1 MFQRLLCRCGT
12 GQPTTTYTSH
22 FRQAR
27 PGAEMHVVLVDNG
40 RSDILADK
48 EHWQTLKCMRCGAC
62 MNTCPVYRRSGGYSY
77 TYFIPGP
84 IGVNLGMLKNP
95 QKYSDNVSAC
105 TLCLSCDNVCP
116 SKVGPGS
123 QIYVWRQ
130 SLEKLGKA
138 DPVKRAMSNGMKY
151 LFDRPAL
158 YTTALKFAPLVN
170 LVPECCTHFS
180 NWHAWGIGHAMPE
193 FAKKSFH
200 QLWKEGKVK

>member
-1 MFQRLLCRCGT
+1 
-12 GQPTTTYTSH
+12 
-22 FRQAR
+22 
-27 PGAEMHVVLVDNG
+27 MHVVLVDNG

-48 EHWQTLKCMRCGAC
+48 DHWQTLKCMRCGAC

-138 DPVKRAMSNGMKY
+138 DPVKKAMSNGMKY

-158 YTTALKFAPLVN
+158 YTTALKFAPLAN
-170 LVPECCTHFS
+170 LIPECCTHFS
-180 NWHAWGIGHAMPE
+180 NWNAWGIGHAKPE